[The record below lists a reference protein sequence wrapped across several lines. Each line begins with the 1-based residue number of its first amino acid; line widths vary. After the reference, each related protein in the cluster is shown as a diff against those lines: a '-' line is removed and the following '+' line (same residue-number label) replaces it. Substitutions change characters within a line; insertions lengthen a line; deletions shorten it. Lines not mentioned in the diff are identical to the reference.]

1 MGSRSFASVV
11 GLAVVAALFACG
23 SGTDTTTIPPPP
35 GPITFASNPC
45 TPTGTLT
52 LTVATSTRVDC
63 TNGGTTLT
71 LAGNGASYLIIPQF
85 PTNLVVNQA
94 VSYTLTTGNLAA
106 ASLTASRV
114 AAMRSVQPAGVG
126 ADFPITGTLWPGQGQ
141 REFERGLFARAAM
154 HTYQPGPN
162 RGASLLLPPTLG
174 STRTFKVLSN
184 FNTNT
189 WTQITAQLAYL
200 GNNIYLYIDVN
211 APANG
216 FNATQLANF
225 GLLFDQT
232 LYGIATNAFGQPSD
246 IDANG
251 HVIMLMSPL
260 VNADT
265 PASACA
271 STGFVAGFFDAED
284 FDGSS
289 NPHSNQAEVFYSV
302 VPDPSGTVSC
312 AHTVADI
319 GLTIPG
325 TFLHEL
331 EHLISYSQHVVV
343 NHLGAPSSGLDEGL
357 AIVAEELGSLYYE
370 QKCPPPACRTNAA
383 QLFPDSS
390 QGFIQSFF
398 NDSYLYAAL
407 PDTVSLTLHNDSENG
422 FSWRGGDWLLM
433 RYLGDQY
440 GSTFFRSMMTGPAD
454 GLTSIASITG
464 VPVTTTFANL
474 GIALFTDSLPG
485 LPRATAPA
493 ANRFLSRNVR
503 QLWARLFATAGPST
517 SVPRAMPLQVFA
529 IGADTTVW
537 SMSPGASSYWRL
549 DTPASSATVSIRFAK
564 PGGGAFS
571 TLLRPQLAV
580 FRLPAGQ

>member
-1 MGSRSFASVV
+1 MGSRLFAN
-11 GLAVVAALFACG
+11 VVAIVFVAVLTACS
-23 SGTDTTTIPPPP
+23 SGPDTTTPPPPPP
-35 GPITFASNPC
+35 GAFANNPC
-45 TPTGTLT
+45 APTGTLS
-52 LTVATSTRVDC
+52 LAVATATRVDC

-85 PTNLVVNQA
+85 PTNLVVNQP
-94 VSYTLTTGNLAA
+94 VSYTLQTGSLAA

-114 AAMRSVQPAGVG
+114 AALRATWSAGASPEFATAATV
-126 ADFPITGTLWPGQGQ
+126 WPGQRQ
-141 REFERGLFARAAM
+141 RDFERSLFARAA
-154 HTYQPGPN
+154 TRRYQPGPA
-162 RGASLLLPPTLG
+162 RGAALLLPPTLG

-184 FNTNT
+184 FSTNT

-200 GNNIYLYIDVN
+200 GNNIYLYIDTN

-216 FNATQLANF
+216 FSAAQLADF

-232 LYGIATNAFGQPSD
+232 LYGITTNAFGQPSD
-246 IDANG
+246 IDGNG
-251 HVIMLMSPL
+251 HVIMVMSPL

-271 STGFVAGFFDAED
+271 STGFVAGFFDSED
-284 FDGSS
+284 FNGSS
-289 NPHSNQAEVFYSV
+289 DPNSNQGEVFYSV
-302 VPDPSGTVSC
+302 VPDPSATVSC
-312 AHTVADI
+312 AHTVANI

-331 EHLISYSQHVVV
+331 EHLISYSQHVIV
-343 NHLGAPSSGLDEGL
+343 NHVGAPSSGLDEGL
-357 AIVAEELGSLYYE
+357 AIIAEELGSLYYE
-370 QKCPPPACRTNAA
+370 QKCPPPACRTNPS

-398 NDSYLYAAL
+398 NDSYLYAVL

-440 GSTFFRSMMTGPAD
+440 GANFFRAMMTGPAD

-464 VPVTTTFANL
+464 TPITTIFANL
-474 GIALFTDSLPG
+474 GIALYTDSFPG
-485 LPRATAPA
+485 LPRATTPA
-493 ANRFLSRNVR
+493 VNRFQSRNLR

-517 SVPRAMPLQVFA
+517 SVPRAMPLQVLP
-529 IGADTTVW
+529 IGTDTTVR
-537 SMSPGASSYWRL
+537 SVSPGAMAFWRL

-564 PGGGAFS
+564 PGGAAFS
-571 TLLRPQLAV
+571 ALLLPQLAV